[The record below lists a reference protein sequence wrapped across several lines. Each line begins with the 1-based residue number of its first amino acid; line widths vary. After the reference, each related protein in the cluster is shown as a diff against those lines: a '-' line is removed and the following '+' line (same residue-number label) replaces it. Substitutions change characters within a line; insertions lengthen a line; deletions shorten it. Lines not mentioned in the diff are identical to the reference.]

1 MGNVFSYEE
10 DKQWKSLTK
19 FKEQRIIYVKDKNI
33 NYWIGDNMD
42 RYEKPIQL
50 DQPDLGVGIQA
61 HPPHNY
67 SQYHY
72 LCHYKMD

>member
-1 MGNVFSYEE
+1 MGNIFSYEDQ

-19 FKEQRIIYVKDKNI
+19 YKEQRILYVKDKNI
-33 NYWIGDNMD
+33 NYWIGDKMD

-50 DQPDLGVGIQA
+50 DPPDLGVGIQA
-61 HPPHNY
+61 HPH